1 MFPRN
6 GSSSL
11 KRHIR
16 LCTASLIKWI
26 WNTMAKMCPGLYTS
40 GRIFSWYSTVV
51 WLSDYRFH
59 LTYLLQCFQSLTMSQ
74 VQVNFKCFF
83 PLQNLH
89 GNLKPP
95 ILEKYIRYYWISNFI
110 WINGVKYVYKKL
122 WKDSHFSSQRNGTW
136 QSWVVDLSHN
146 QWPCK
151 QTNKNSQEQSK
162 LPKVFLL
169 CPISQEC
176 IRNRPVWMTCR

>member
-1 MFPRN
+1 
-6 GSSSL
+6 
-11 KRHIR
+11 
-16 LCTASLIKWI
+16 
-26 WNTMAKMCPGLYTS
+26 MAKMCPGLYTS

-110 WINGVKYVYKKL
+110 WINGVKYMCT
-122 WKDSHFSSQRNGTW
+122 RNYGKIHIFQVKEMVHDNHELLTWVITNDHVNKQTRTVKNSPNCQKCSCCVQFLRNVFGTGLCEW
-136 QSWVVDLSHN
+136 HVDRAAMIVQSHN
-146 QWPCK
+146 C
-151 QTNKNSQEQSK
+151 
-162 LPKVFLL
+162 FLF
-169 CPISQEC
+169 
-176 IRNRPVWMTCR
+176 NFH